1 MAKMKLRRWEQVLG
15 NIRLLPKMIILM
27 VFSTLLIVG
36 KQLWDAET
44 FRSSINDFSSQQT
57 ELEAERMASLAA
69 LLLRQPDGETL
80 VKEAVSQQ
88 NVFGNADYLFLANT
102 KTSKLIAHPNASRM
116 NQLNTR
122 TEGGNALSDVLRN
135 KSGVVNYVE
144 QSTGRRGAV
153 VPVSG
158 TDWVAVAS
166 KSADVADSY
175 HNGFLFQIAWQTL
188 VMIGAFVVI
197 LLSGAGFILRQL
209 RHIADGIR
217 AMARRDLSEPIEM
230 DCLDEFGELTRELE
244 TAREQLAI
252 LLSNQRDSSSELFDM
267 ADQMTDAMEQTH
279 DAAREQ
285 FAEIDQLASAMSEMS
300 STVQDVA
307 GHARA
312 ASDATETSRTQA
324 DSGQEYVRKTISSI
338 HKLSADLT
346 ESANVVNKVEDRVE
360 KISSIVVTIQ
370 GISEQTNLLAL
381 NAAIESARAGEAG
394 RGFSVVADEVR
405 NLAQHTQKATV
416 EIQKMIDQLQEI
428 AQQAVTLMKQSVSE
442 ADDSV
447 ETVSKAGEELE
458 LIVDQIAKVNDM
470 NFQIAS
476 AASQQASVADEM
488 NVNLTSVRELV
499 QGSVTVV
506 SELSE
511 TSGAIK
517 NNAQELDAKIK
528 AFSI

>member
-1 MAKMKLRRWEQVLG
+1 MAKMTLRPWEQALG
-15 NIRLLPKMIILM
+15 NIKLVPKMVILM

-44 FRSSINDFSSQQT
+44 FRQSLNDFTHAQT
-57 ELEAERMASLAA
+57 QLEAERTAALAASLQSQPSGTETIASTLKRQNQVSNSDITFLVDTKSGQ
-69 LLLRQPDGETL
+69 LLG
-80 VKEAVSQQ
+80 
-88 NVFGNADYLFLANT
+88 
-102 KTSKLIAHPNASRM
+102 HPSATRVD
-116 NQLNTR
+116 QLNAKL
-122 TEGGNALSDVLRN
+122 EQGGVLGSALKTATGMFEYIEQASG
-135 KSGVVNYVE
+135 KSGV
-144 QSTGRRGAV
+144 A

-158 TDWVAVAS
+158 SQWVAVAS
-166 KSADVADSY
+166 KTADAADDY
-175 HNGFLFQIAWQTL
+175 YTGFLYQIAWQTV
-188 VMIGAFVVI
+188 VMIGCFMVV
-197 LLSGAGFILRQL
+197 LLSGAGFIIRQI

-217 AMARRDLSEPIEM
+217 AMAKRDLSQPIEM
-230 DCLDEFGELTRELE
+230 DCKDEFGDLTKELE
-244 TAREQLAI
+244 TARCHIAS
-252 LLSNQRDSSSELFDM
+252 LLDNQRGSSSELSVM
-267 ADQMTDAMEQTH
+267 AEQMTVAMEQTH
-279 DAAREQ
+279 EAAREQ

-312 ASDATETSRTQA
+312 ASDATESSRAQA
-324 DSGQEYVRKTISSI
+324 YNGKEYVRKTIDSI
-338 HKLSADLT
+338 NKLSSDLT
-346 ESANVVNKVEDRVE
+346 ESANVVNQVEDRVE

-416 EIQKMIDQLQEI
+416 EIQKMIDQLQDI
-428 AQQAVTLMKQSVSE
+428 ALQAVTLMRQSVAE

-447 ETVSKAGEELE
+447 ESVSKAGEELE
-458 LIVDQIAKVNDM
+458 LIVDQIAQVNDM

-488 NVNLTSVRELV
+488 NVNLTSVKELV
-499 QGSVTVV
+499 HGSVNVV

-517 NNAQELDAKIK
+517 KNAHELDEKIK
-528 AFSI
+528 GFVI